1 MANPTPTPPGG
12 DRAGLYAFEGLD
24 RVFHE
29 KARLAILT
37 SLLAHRDGLGFAELR
52 QLCSLTDGNLS
63 RHLQTLQEAEMVE
76 IWKGTDGKRQ
86 WTLVRMTADGRT
98 RFVDYLGVLES
109 IVTGALHGVEGA
121 PEPGRVG
128 FRPA

>member
-1 MANPTPTPPGG
+1 MAEPTPQNS
-12 DRAGLYAFEGLD
+12 DRAGRYAFDGLD

-37 SLLAHRDGLGFAELR
+37 SLLAHRDGLGFADLR

-63 RHLQTLQEAEMVE
+63 RHLQTLQEAKMVE
-76 IWKGTDGKRQ
+76 IWKGSDGKRPR
-86 WTLVRMTADGRT
+86 TLVRMTGDGRT

-109 IVTGALHGVEGA
+109 IVTGALHGPA
-121 PEPGRVG
+121 DIPEPGRIG